1 MTVKLKNEVY
11 NALKWFTIAG
21 IPSLIGLVS
30 SIGIIYGWAD
40 AEKTIALISAIG
52 TFLAGLLGISTYNY
66 NKQIND
72 TENTEQFSAEN
83 DNKTGGLK

>member
-21 IPSLIGLVS
+21 IPPLIGLVS

-52 TFLAGLLGISTYNY
+52 TFLAGLLGISSYNY

-72 TENTEQFSAEN
+72 TENTEQFSTEN
-83 DNKTGGLK
+83 DNNIGGLK